1 MPHPDAG
8 LDVDMLTMPV
18 TEIAYAKVN
27 VALHVRARRDDG
39 YHALESLF
47 VFADDG
53 DRLQGWAS
61 DDGAIDLTID
71 GPFGA
76 GLDAGEDNLVVRAAR
91 ALQAYL
97 GEQRGAAI
105 RLTKNLPVASGIGGG
120 SADAAATLRLL
131 ARLWDVRIDG
141 EELMRLALDLGS
153 DVPACV
159 ASVTQMVGGRGERL
173 ARHAVE
179 GLEGCPMLLV
189 NPGVG
194 VSTAQIFAGWDRID
208 RGPLDGSSVGALR
221 DGGRNDLEAPAL
233 TIAPVIGDVLAT
245 LATQENVL
253 LARMSGSGAT
263 CFALFRS
270 DRALAAAAQAVR
282 QAQPDWWVM
291 ETRIRR
297 A

>member
-1 MPHPDAG
+1 MPHPDTA
-8 LDVDMLTMPV
+8 PV

-27 VALHVRARRDDG
+27 VALHVRARREDG

-47 VFADDG
+47 VFAEDG
-53 DRLQGWAS
+53 DALRGVAT
-61 DDGAIDLTID
+61 DDGAIDLVID
-71 GPFGA
+71 GPFGGA
-76 GLDAGEDNLVVRAAR
+76 LDTGADNLVVRAAR

-131 ARLWDVRIDG
+131 ARLWDVRIEPD
-141 EELMRLALDLGS
+141 ELAGLALDLGS

-159 ASVTQMVGGRGERL
+159 ASVTQMVKGRGERL

-179 GLEGCPMLLV
+179 GLEGLPMLLV

-194 VSTAQIFAGWDRID
+194 VSTAQVFAGWDRVD
-208 RGPLDGSSVGALR
+208 RGALDADSLDALCV
-221 DGGRNDLEAPAL
+221 DGRNDLEAPAL
-233 TIAPVIGDVLAT
+233 AVAPVIGDVLAM
-245 LATQENVL
+245 LAAQEDVL
-253 LARMSGSGAT
+253 LVRMSGSGAT

-270 DRALAAAAQAVR
+270 EAAMRAAARAVADAQG
-282 QAQPDWWVM
+282 DWWTM
-291 ETRIRR
+291 ETRIRS